1 MARSLY
7 VAAAEAESGKSAIAL
22 GVLDL
27 LARQVQ
33 RVGIFAPSC
42 GRWTRPTR

>member
-1 MARSLY
+1 MPRSLY

-27 LARQVQ
+27 LA
-33 RVGIFAPSC
+33 A
-42 GRWTRPTR
+42 T